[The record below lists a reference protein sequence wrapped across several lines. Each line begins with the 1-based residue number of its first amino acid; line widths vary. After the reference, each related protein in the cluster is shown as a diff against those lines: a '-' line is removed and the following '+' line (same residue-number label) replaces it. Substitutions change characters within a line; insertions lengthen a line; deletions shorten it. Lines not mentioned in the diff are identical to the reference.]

1 MRVKKIF
8 DAVILTIIKASRVC
22 GTKRYMKL
30 YVNFL
35 RKRGADIDAYKGDGF
50 YAPDV
55 WFDSTDYHL
64 IKIGEGTTIA
74 SNSIILTHDYSIRKA
89 LAAAGL
95 NPEGKNYKLIKKVT
109 IGKNVFI
116 GARSLIMPGT
126 IIGDYSIIAAGS
138 VVRGIIPEHS
148 VWGGVPAKN
157 ICSVEEYANKHY
169 LAKDYRV

>member
-1 MRVKKIF
+1 MLKDIKSMTL
-8 DAVILTIIKASRVC
+8 DEIIKDFESFGLKKYKAEQVFRWISKNIKSFDEMSDLSKDLR
-22 GTKRYMKL
+22 L
-30 YVNFL
+30 FL
-35 RKRGADIDAYKGDGF
+35 SDKYEIIDI
-50 YAPDV
+50 
-55 WFDSTDYHL
+55 
-64 IKIGEGTTIA
+64 
-74 SNSIILTHDYSIRKA
+74 
-89 LAAAGL
+89 
-95 NPEGKNYKLIKKVT
+95 KLIKKVT